1 MLELVSAYA
10 AGGEEAVKATG
21 GQAAILLLEHF
32 NQQPMPILEE
42 EREHIRGRPRS
53 CTQQSAP

>member
-21 GQAAILLLEHF
+21 GQTATLLLEYF
-32 NQQPMPILEE
+32 KQQPMPILEE
-42 EREHIRGRPRS
+42 QGEPVRVSRKERR
-53 CTQQSAP
+53 